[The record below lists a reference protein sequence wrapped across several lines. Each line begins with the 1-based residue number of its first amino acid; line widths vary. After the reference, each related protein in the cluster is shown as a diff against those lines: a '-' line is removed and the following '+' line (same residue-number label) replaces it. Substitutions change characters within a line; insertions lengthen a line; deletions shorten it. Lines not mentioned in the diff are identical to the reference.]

1 MNTDA
6 VKPIKTLKIL
16 IADDEYSFREVFS
29 NELAAMGHQ
38 VTACCD
44 GHEAVRALEQQHFD
58 LLIVDLNMPGLGGL
72 EVIARAQELAP
83 DTDVIILTGYASNE
97 SAVEAIRFHVLGQL
111 NKPCALFEM
120 ERLLRYVAEK
130 RQLAQ
135 HVGAARLRL
144 LRLEG
149 SPQLVGDSPAMEQ
162 VRRLIAQ
169 VAPTSSTVLI
179 RGETGTGK
187 ELVARALHEQS
198 PRAEKP
204 FVAVNCGALPESL
217 IESELFG
224 HRKGAFTGAEEHRQ
238 GLFEMADGGTLF
250 LDEIGELPKAMQA
263 KLLRVLECGEVRRIG
278 DNKTFS
284 VDVRVLCATHR
295 NLEEMVQQGEFRQ
308 DLLYRINTF
317 EIFIPPLR
325 QRREDILPLARHL
338 LQRLAQARGTAP
350 GPFTTEAE
358 ALLLQYDWPGNV
370 RELANTVEYATI
382 LCPQGPIGPEHL
394 PQKFAAPERAAGG
407 QAAARAYI
415 PPGMSLRELEREAI
429 EQALQR
435 HGGNKSRA
443 AQELGISIKT
453 LYNKLNQSSEMS
465 KSA

>member
-1 MNTDA
+1 MNGQA
-6 VKPIKTLKIL
+6 SKPTKTLKIL
-16 IADDEYSFREVFS
+16 FADDEHSFREVFG

-38 VTACCD
+38 VTICAD
-44 GHEAVRALEQQHFD
+44 GHEAVQAMEQQCFD

-83 DTDVIILTGYASNE
+83 QTDVIILTGYPSNE
-97 SAVEAIRFHVLGQL
+97 SAVEAIRFQVLGL
-111 NKPCALFEM
+111 LTKPCSLVEM
-120 ERLLRYVAEK
+120 ERLLRHVAEK

-135 HVGAARLRL
+135 QVDAARLRL

-149 SPQLVGDSPAMEQ
+149 APRLVGESAAMEQ

-198 PRAEKP
+198 PRADKP

-278 DNKTFS
+278 DNKTFT

-295 NLEEMVQQGEFRQ
+295 NLEEMVRQGQFRQ

-325 QRREDILPLARHL
+325 HRREDILPLARHL
-338 LQRLAQARGTAP
+338 LQRLGATRAAAP
-350 GPFTTEAE
+350 GPFTPEAE
-358 ALLLQYDWPGNV
+358 ALLVQHHWPGNV
-370 RELANTVEYATI
+370 RELANAVEYATI

-394 PQKFAAPERAAGG
+394 PQKFALAQGAGAA

-415 PPGMSLRELEREAI
+415 PPGMSLRELEQEAI
-429 EQALQR
+429 RQALAR
-435 HGGNKSRA
+435 HDGNKSRV

-453 LYNKLNQSSEMS
+453 LYNKLNQSSQMS

>member
-1 MNTDA
+1 MNDQPA
-6 VKPIKTLKIL
+6 KPTKSLKVL
-16 IADDEYSFREVFS
+16 FADDEDAFREVFS

-38 VTACCD
+38 VTACAD
-44 GHEAVRALEQQHFD
+44 GHEAVKALERQRFD

-72 EVIARAQELAP
+72 EVVARAQELAP
-83 DTDVIILTGYASNE
+83 DTDVIILTGFPSNE
-97 SAVEAIRFHVLGQL
+97 STVESIRFRVLGTL
-111 NKPCALFEM
+111 TKPCSLTDL
-120 ERLLRYVAEK
+120 ERLLEYVCQK

-135 HVGAARLRL
+135 QVDAARLRL
-144 LRLEG
+144 QRLEG
-149 SPQLVGDSPAMEQ
+149 APRLVGDSPAIEQ

-169 VAPTSSTVLI
+169 VAPTGATVLI

-198 PRAEKP
+198 PRADKP
-204 FVAVNCGALPESL
+204 FVAVNCGALPENL

-278 DNKTFS
+278 DDKTFT
-284 VDVRVLCATHR
+284 VDVRLLCATHR
-295 NLEEMVQQGEFRQ
+295 NLEEMVERGEFRQ

-317 EIFIPPLR
+317 EIHVPPLR

-338 LQRLAQARGTAP
+338 LQRLGDRMPRVP
-350 GPFTTEAE
+350 GPFTPEAE

-370 RELANTVEYATI
+370 RELANAVEYAAI
-382 LCPQGPIGPEHL
+382 VCPEGPIGPEHL
-394 PQKFAAPERAAGG
+394 PQKFASAEGSVAGAVPG
-407 QAAARAYI
+407 QAYVPA
-415 PPGMSLRELEREAI
+415 GMSLRQLELEAI
-429 EQALQR
+429 HQALKR

-453 LYNKLNQSSEMS
+453 LYNKLNQSSELP

>member
-1 MNTDA
+1 MNGEA
-6 VKPIKTLKIL
+6 AKSSKTLRIL
-16 IADDEYSFREVFS
+16 LADDEHSFREVFT
-29 NELAAMGHQ
+29 NELASMGHQ
-38 VTACCD
+38 VTACAD
-44 GHEAVRALEQQHFD
+44 GHEALRALEQQPFD
-58 LLIVDLNMPGLGGL
+58 LLIADLNMPGLGGL
-72 EVIARAQELAP
+72 DVIARAQELAP
-83 DTDVIILTGYASNE
+83 GTDVIILTGFPSNE
-97 SAVEAIRFHVLGQL
+97 SAVEAIRFRVLGVL
-111 NKPCALFEM
+111 TKPYSLAEM
-120 ERLLRYVAEK
+120 ERLLDYVAEK
-130 RQLAQ
+130 RQLARQ
-135 HVGAARLRL
+135 VDAARLRL

-169 VAPTSSTVLI
+169 VAPTDSTVLI

-187 ELVARALHEQS
+187 ELAARALHEQS
-198 PRAEKP
+198 PRADKP

-278 DNKTFS
+278 DNQTFT

-317 EIFIPPLR
+317 EICIPPLR

-338 LQRLAQARGTAP
+338 LRRLGAARGTTP
-350 GPFTTEAE
+350 GPFTAEAE
-358 ALLLQYDWPGNV
+358 ALLVQHDWPGNV
-370 RELANTVEYATI
+370 RELANAVEYATI

-394 PQKFAAPERAAGG
+394 PQKFAASAKATAGLHAA
-407 QAAARAYI
+407 QAYV
-415 PPGMSLRELEREAI
+415 PPGMSLRELELEAI
-429 EQALQR
+429 HQALER

-453 LYNKLNQSSEMS
+453 LYNKLNQNSEMS